1 MEVWVEYTTM
11 MHRNGVVRFRCY
23 ATTLLMLLMS
33 AFCVVMLLIKS
44 FFFWLVETMLDGKMV
59 DDIHGSIL
67 LC

>member
-44 FFFWLVETMLDGKMV
+44 FFF
-59 DDIHGSIL
+59 
-67 LC
+67 

>member
-33 AFCVVMLLIKS
+33 AFCVVMLLTES
-44 FFFWLVETMLDGKMV
+44 FFLIGGNRIGWKDGR
-59 DDIHGSIL
+59 
-67 LC
+67 

>member
-44 FFFWLVETMLDGKMV
+44 FFSDWWNHVGWKDGR
-59 DDIHGSIL
+59 
-67 LC
+67 